1 MKNKIESCVQV
12 LEKTLSGLQWSFPK
26 KNSFYYG
33 LTNYDRGN

>member
-26 KNSFYYG
+26 KK
-33 LTNYDRGN
+33 LILLWLDEL